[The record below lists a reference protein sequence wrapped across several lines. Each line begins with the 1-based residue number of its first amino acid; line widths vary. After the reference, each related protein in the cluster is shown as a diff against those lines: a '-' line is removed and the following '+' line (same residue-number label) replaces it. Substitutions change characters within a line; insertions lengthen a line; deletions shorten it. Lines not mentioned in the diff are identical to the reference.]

1 VGKRPPT
8 SHSPFPTPYSP
19 FPIFL
24 SHIFLSGRSRSGQN
38 NDHSRPARLNSK
50 KNKIPR
56 HESACIRHIVS
67 GSYLDLFDVVAPK
80 SDPTRLAHYR
90 VCKQASIEDTPACL
104 HAVMRPRTNVIDG
117 LAITTINS

>member
-8 SHSPFPTPYSP
+8 SHSPFPTPHSP

-24 SHIFLSGRSRSGQN
+24 SHIFLSGRSRSSQN
-38 NDHSRPARLNSK
+38 DDHIRPARLNSK

-56 HESACIRHIVS
+56 HESDGIRHIVS

-90 VCKQASIEDTPACL
+90 VCKQATSEDSIACL
-104 HAVMRPRTNVIDG
+104 RAVPRQRTNVFDG
-117 LAITTINS
+117 LAITIINS